1 MIADKLTLRNVEKRF
16 SAKSGTVTVLKDV
29 NMTVADNEFVSV
41 VGASGCGKSTLLA
54 LIAGLQLPNA
64 GQILVD
70 GLEVDGPGRDR
81 GMVFQSYTLLPWLTA
96 QQNVEFALRA
106 TGCSRA
112 QIREIA
118 REQLRRVNL
127 ERYSDRYPGQ
137 LSGGMK
143 QRVAIARA
151 LSYKPK
157 VMLMDEPFG
166 ALDALTRVR
175 MQELLTDIWEHH
187 RLTVVFVTHDVE
199 EAVYLS
205 DRVIVMRSNPGT
217 IKTTYSMNLAR
228 PRSPDVHQTAA
239 FRALQADILANI
251 REEVHE

>member
-1 MIADKLTLRNVEKRF
+1 MVSDKLTLKNVDKRF
-16 SAKSGTVTVLKDV
+16 SAKSGTVTVLQNV

-54 LIAGLQLPNA
+54 LIAGLQAPNA

-70 GLEVDGPGRDR
+70 GIEVDGPGRDR

-106 TGCSRA
+106 TGCPRA
-112 QIREIA
+112 EVTEVA

-127 ERYSDRYPGQ
+127 DRYSDRYPNQ

-166 ALDALTRVR
+166 ALDALTRVQ
-175 MQELLTDIWEHH
+175 MQELLTHIWEQH
-187 RLTVVFVTHDVE
+187 RLTVVFVTHNVE

-217 IKTTYSMNLAR
+217 IKAAYSMNLAR
-228 PRSPDVHQTAA
+228 PRSQEVHRSPV
-239 FRALQADILANI
+239 FLALQADILASI